1 MVAGAVLELGG
12 VATDGDRMRLAL
24 ETLRDG
30 RAWHRF
36 ERICTAQGGLR
47 EPPRAAHVRPLAA
60 ECSGRIVHID
70 NRKLSRLAKL
80 AGAPERK
87 AAGVHL
93 QLRLGDVV
101 SQGQTLMELHAQ
113 TPGEMAY
120 ALQYAVDAR
129 QIVHIEA

>member
-1 MVAGAVLELGG
+1 MAMECDWLWKPSEMAVPG
-12 VATDGDRMRLAL
+12 
-24 ETLRDG
+24 
-30 RAWHRF
+30 
-36 ERICTAQGGLR
+36 TASSESAPPRGGLR

-120 ALQYAVDAR
+120 ALQYAVDAGP
-129 QIVHIEA
+129 IVHIEA